1 MRIDSAIITG
11 SFSVN
16 GDTFNDLGVF
26 PSTGSNTFVG
36 NQSIVGAVSASALT
50 GSISYTNLTDV
61 PTLVSGSEQIVS
73 IISPLNSFTAS
84 NLTTNTFT
92 SSATARLNSIETI
105 TASNVARLTS
115 LESITGS
122 LATTGSNTFIGTQ
135 TITGSL
141 FISSNLI
148 VQGTS
153 SLQNITASA
162 VSIGT
167 NLINLNTANPAIR
180 YAGLV
185 IGDSGSVGGSG
196 SFLYDS
202 VQDEMI
208 FIHRGTSTVVTS
220 SVVLMGPQTFDTI
233 GTEAYPTSNII
244 QKGTGNEH
252 LVDSC
257 IFDNGST
264 VCVNATLKINGNIGI
279 GATPSTWANG
289 TECSLQIKNASIYE
303 YGSYEAGLQ
312 VNAFYNTSVAPAGWK
327 YISTGVQCIGQL
339 QLSGGDLNY
348 NVANPGTA
356 ECGITW
362 NNRFNITRCGNV
374 GISTNSPVANDGT
387 SKTLQLGNRLVIQ
400 NVIGTQFLLGTNAYY
415 DGAWKY
421 IACAK
426 AQAVRGTGQSASIQ
440 FHLSPTGTAGGTIT
454 NMDTSDIKMTIL
466 ETGCVGIGTI
476 TPSYRLEICGD
487 GNGTGELAV
496 KGTGTDIGLAL
507 NNTGTG
513 GKSWRI
519 LSTGGGSGAGNG
531 KLITWDGTGYGWVID
546 SNRNMGIGTISPN
559 ASSPLHVKMCSNSN
573 GDGIRVQAMCTGGA
587 GSQPGIAFANTSDC
601 KRWNI
606 AMDTS
611 SDTLQITNAGGSN
624 VLNITQN
631 CVICTG
637 PVITVGM
644 QGGTDTT
651 LIAGGSGYGSSIRMN
666 YAGGSYNNY
675 LAGNGDNYFNCLLG
689 KLNAAGG
696 IKFGGGS
703 GTLNHYETGTWA
715 PQLYWG
721 NGGNYCMG
729 GINGG
734 NYVRVGNVVHINFHL
749 QWSALC
755 GSSGFAGQLRMGG
768 LPFVVGGYRSAGT
781 ISAISYGIGRS
792 GANITWHALT
802 ADPGA
807 NFIYWIENDATGGYG
822 HSPSVGAAGLVYSNQ
837 LTYTLQ

>member
-11 SFSVN
+11 SLIIN
-16 GDTFNDLGVF
+16 GDTFGDLAAYTT
-26 PSTGSNTFVG
+26 TGSNTFVG

-50 GSISYTNLTDV
+50 GSINYTNITNV

-73 IISPLNSFTAS
+73 ILSPLNSFTAS
-84 NLTTNTFT
+84 NSTTNIFT

-115 LESITGS
+115 LEAITGS

-180 YAGLV
+180 YAGLS

-208 FIHRGTSTVVTS
+208 FVHRGASTVVTS
-220 SVVLMGPQTFDTI
+220 SVVLMGPQTFDNI
-233 GTEAYPTSNII
+233 GSETYPTLNIV

-252 LVDSC
+252 LGDSC

-400 NVIGTQFLLGTNAYY
+400 NVIGTQFLLGTNVYY

-487 GNGTGELAV
+487 GTGIGELAV
-496 KGTGTDIGLAL
+496 KGSGTDIGLAL

-513 GKSWRI
+513 GKAWRI

-531 KLITWDGTGYGWVID
+531 KLLTWDGTGYGWVID
-546 SNRNMGIGTISPN
+546 CSRNMGIGTTSPG
-559 ASSPLHVKMCSNSN
+559 ATLHVGGTTGDRAIFICSSCKTANPAYLRLIGINSN
-573 GDGIRVQAMCTGGA
+573 DATTQFQIVHRGNHSSAGYADRIDFSVNNGTSWCERVIRLDFNG
-587 GSQPGIAFANTSDC
+587 N
-601 KRWNI
+601 
-606 AMDTS
+606 
-611 SDTLQITNAGGSN
+611 
-624 VLNITQN
+624 
-631 CVICTG
+631 
-637 PVITVGM
+637 VGM
-644 QGGTDTT
+644 CEGYLSVVGGV
-651 LIAGGSGYGSSIRMN
+651 
-666 YAGGSYNNY
+666 
-675 LAGNGDNYFNCLLG
+675 
-689 KLNAAGG
+689 
-696 IKFGGGS
+696 KFGGGS

-715 PQLYWG
+715 PQLYWS

-734 NYVRVGNVVHINFHL
+734 NYVRVGNVVHVNFHL

-755 GSSGFAGQLRMGG
+755 GSSGFSGQLRIGG
-768 LPFVVGGYRSAGT
+768 LPYVVGGYRSAGT
-781 ISAISYGIGRS
+781 ISAINSGIGRS
-792 GANITWHALT
+792 GVNITYHALT
-802 ADPGA
+802 SDPGA
-807 NFIYWIENDATGGYG
+807 NFIYWIENDAAGGYG